1 MKKLFLIWLR
11 YRRKMMKII
20 AKETLQE
27 WSKLGHRN
35 AMSASLE
42 MLAAEN
48 ADVCVLTADL
58 TPTARLTGFKEKY
71 PDRFF
76 DLGIAEQNLID
87 FTAGLAVEGLVPF
100 AVGLAA
106 IVPMR
111 CAEQMR
117 VALGYMKLNAKV
129 ISIEAGV
136 RFGPLGNTHYAM
148 DDIAVVRAIPN
159 FTIICPSDPHQIYK
173 AIQAS
178 YELDGPVYIRLT
190 GGSGFPVLYPDDF
203 EFTIGKAIEYKLG
216 KEVAIITT
224 GSLLAEGIE
233 AANILEQKG
242 ISTRVIDMHTI
253 KPLDTEMLDSVFS
266 ENTLILTVEEH
277 TPLGGLGGAVAEY
290 KAQFANTPRQIMAS
304 LGDTFQE
311 LGDYEYLIKK
321 CGLKAADLAA
331 LVELNR

>member
-1 MKKLFLIWLR
+1 MKRLSQ
-11 YRRKMMKII
+11 
-20 AKETLQE
+20 ETLQE
-27 WSKLGHRN
+27 WSRLGHRN
-35 AMSASLE
+35 AMSGSLE
-42 MLAAEN
+42 LLAVDREE
-48 ADVCVLTADL
+48 VCVLTADL
-58 TPTARLTGFKEKY
+58 TPTARLDKFRDTY

-76 DLGIAEQNLID
+76 DVGIAEQNLID
-87 FTAGLAVEGLVPF
+87 FTAGLAVGGLVPF

-117 VALGYMKLNAKV
+117 VALGYMNLHANV

-173 AIQAS
+173 AIGAAADH
-178 YELDGPVYIRLT
+178 EGPVYIRLT
-190 GGSGFPVLYPDDF
+190 GDAGFPVLYPDDF
-203 EFTIGKAIEYKLG
+203 AFTIGKAIEYKSG

-233 AANILEQKG
+233 AANILESKG

-253 KPLDTEMLDSVFS
+253 KPIDTEMLDSVFR
-266 ENTLILTVEEH
+266 ENSLVLTVEEH
-277 TPLGGLGGAVAEY
+277 SPLGGLGSAVAEY
-290 KAQFANTPRQIMAS
+290 KSRFRNAPPQIMAS

-311 LGDYEYLIKK
+311 LGDYAHLLRK
-321 CGLKAADLAA
+321 CGLKGDDLAN
-331 LVELNR
+331 LVERNR

>member
-1 MKKLFLIWLR
+1 MKR
-11 YRRKMMKII
+11 TI

-35 AMSASLE
+35 AMSGSLE
-42 MLAAEN
+42 LLAAERPE
-48 ADVCVLTADL
+48 VCVLTADL
-58 TPTARLTGFKEKY
+58 TPTARLNKFKDTF

-76 DLGIAEQNLID
+76 DVGIAEQNLID
-87 FTAGLAVEGLVPF
+87 FSAGLAVEGLVPF

-117 VALGYMKLNAKV
+117 TALGYMNLPAKV

-173 AIQAS
+173 AIMGAA
-178 YELDGPVYIRLT
+178 ELEGPVYIRLT
-190 GGSGFPVLYPDDF
+190 GDSGFPLLYPDDF
-203 EFTIGKAIEYKLG
+203 EFTIGKAIEYKSG
-216 KEVAIITT
+216 KDVAIITT

-233 AANILEQKG
+233 AARILEEQG
-242 ISTRVIDMHTI
+242 VSTRVIDMHTI
-253 KPLDTEMLDSVFS
+253 KPLDTEMLDSVFK
-266 ENTLILTVEEH
+266 ENSLILTVEEH
-277 TPLGGLGGAVAEY
+277 SPLGGLGSAVAEY
-290 KAQFANTPRQIMAS
+290 KAGFADAPRQVMAS
-304 LGDTFQE
+304 LGDTFHE
-311 LGDYEYLIKK
+311 LGDYDYLMKK
-321 CGLKAADLAA
+321 CGLRGAELAA
-331 LVELNR
+331 LVAKNR